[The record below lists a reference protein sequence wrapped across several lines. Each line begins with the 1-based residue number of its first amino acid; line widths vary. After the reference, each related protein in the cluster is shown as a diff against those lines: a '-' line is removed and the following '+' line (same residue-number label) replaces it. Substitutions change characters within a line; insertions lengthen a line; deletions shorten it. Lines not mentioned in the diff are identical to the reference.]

1 MLIPL
6 APFMQMQ
13 PDVLIA
19 QALKSR
25 NPLKQAWWVSLLF
38 SAAQA
43 ALDRGA
49 AGIRTLVQIRNA
61 KRFLH
66 AYMLIGFRAEQGE
79 QPT

>member
-1 MLIPL
+1 MIPEASVL
-6 APFMQMQ
+6 QMQ
-13 PDVLIA
+13 PAALSA

-25 NPLKQAWWVSLLF
+25 KPLKQAWWFSLLF

-66 AYMLIGFRAEQGE
+66 AYLLVGFRVE
-79 QPT
+79 